1 MLEYQDAVGLASLF
15 FFFFGY
21 NVPISDVQK
30 DNDTVKQLRL
40 I

>member
-1 MLEYQDAVGLASLF
+1 MLENQDAVGLASF